1 MSYEYIDR
9 SSVALDEFEDEDLR
23 ISMLKRQ
30 TGKAIDEATA
40 KLLLTQAKLNKALT
54 KLVPGSP
61 ECLNI
66 LRTLTDLYKNWEELN
81 NLKEEAKP
89 QVTPSRATASKTKP
103 KNSTSN
109 LSELKQKLDE
119 KKREGAGKGT
129 LKILEAQIERLERN
143 EKTK

>member
-81 NLKEEAKP
+81 NLKEEVYWNP
-89 QVTPSRATASKTKP
+89 QPW
-103 KNSTSN
+103 
-109 LSELKQKLDE
+109 DE
-119 KKREGAGKGT
+119 KY
-129 LKILEAQIERLERN
+129 EAMEHLIALVQKVRVI
-143 EKTK
+143 K

>member
-1 MSYEYIDR
+1 MRYEYIDR

-30 TGKAIDEATA
+30 SGKAIDEATA
-40 KLLLTQAKLNKALT
+40 KLLLTQAKLNNALT

-81 NLKEEAKP
+81 NLKEEVFWNP
-89 QVTPSRATASKTKP
+89 QPW
-103 KNSTSN
+103 
-109 LSELKQKLDE
+109 DE
-119 KKREGAGKGT
+119 KY
-129 LKILEAQIERLERN
+129 EAMEHLIALVQKVRVI
-143 EKTK
+143 K

>member
-1 MSYEYIDR
+1 MNHEYTDR
-9 SSVALDEFEDEDLR
+9 SRVVYDAFEDEDLR

-40 KLLLTQAKLNKALT
+40 KLLLTQAKLNNALT

-81 NLKEEAKP
+81 NLKEEVLRNP
-89 QVTPSRATASKTKP
+89 QPW
-103 KNSTSN
+103 
-109 LSELKQKLDE
+109 DE
-119 KKREGAGKGT
+119 KY
-129 LKILEAQIERLERN
+129 EAMEHLIALVQKVRGI
-143 EKTK
+143 K

>member
-81 NLKEEAKP
+81 NLKEEVFWNP
-89 QVTPSRATASKTKP
+89 QPW
-103 KNSTSN
+103 
-109 LSELKQKLDE
+109 DE
-119 KKREGAGKGT
+119 KYEAMENLIT
-129 LKILEAQIERLERN
+129 LVQKVRGINA
-143 EKTK
+143 

>member
-81 NLKEEAKP
+81 NLKEEVFWNP
-89 QVTPSRATASKTKP
+89 QPW
-103 KNSTSN
+103 
-109 LSELKQKLDE
+109 DE
-119 KKREGAGKGT
+119 KY
-129 LKILEAQIERLERN
+129 EAMEHLIALVQKVRVI
-143 EKTK
+143 K